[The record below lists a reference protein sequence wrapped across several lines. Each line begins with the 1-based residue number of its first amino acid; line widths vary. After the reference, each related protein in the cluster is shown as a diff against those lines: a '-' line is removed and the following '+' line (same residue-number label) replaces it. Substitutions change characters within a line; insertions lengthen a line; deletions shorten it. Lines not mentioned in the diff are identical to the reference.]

1 MTISQLDTQTLKIVR
16 AKMEEALAALEE
28 IGIHAETGHISYQD
42 RSATV
47 RVEISVLGEGGE
59 VVTKEAAN
67 YDLYREMRGL
77 PERGTQFTSRGSTYT
92 ITGFK
97 PRSSKYP
104 VMVTRADG
112 RAFKFP
118 IDNVKRATGMD
129 KIAAVIGG
137 Q

>member
-1 MTISQLDTQTLKIVR
+1 MKISQLDSQTLEIVR

-77 PERGTQFTSRGSTYT
+77 PERGTEFSHRGNTYT

-118 IDNVKRATGMD
+118 IDVVTRATGMD
-129 KIAAVIGG
+129 KIAAAIAD
-137 Q
+137 

>member
-1 MTISQLDTQTLKIVR
+1 MKISQLDRQTLEIVR

-92 ITGFK
+92 ITGYS
-97 PRSSKYP
+97 PRSRKYP
-104 VMVTRADG
+104 VIATRADG
-112 RAFKFP
+112 RDFKFP